1 MAALPSTPQ
10 PSPGTPLL
18 IPAPAPPPRSRG
30 PIFFLVILLTAGALW
45 YFRPQQERTPLT
57 VRVPTVKAVHGTLAD
72 TRRIAGSITASSF
85 ANINA
90 PRLQAPE
97 TGRGM
102 TLTFLADSGSMVKK
116 GDLLAE
122 IDSQD
127 MRDHLDDVEA
137 MVVQAELDL
146 KKRRSIQV
154 AQMEAMRQRL
164 RSARADLLKSK
175 EDLKALEVRS
185 AISQEQLK
193 LSEEEYQ
200 AAYDETAAE
209 IPLMEERL
217 NADMSVAMVSY
228 QQVVRHR
235 NRHLH
240 DISKCKVISPID
252 GMAVLQTATRNGELA
267 QMQVGERVFP
277 GQPIMR
283 VVDPKSMQLDAYMS
297 QTEAELIRL
306 GQPATVRFDAF
317 PSIVLQGKVRAV
329 GSLASSGRRQNY
341 YVRRIPVRVEI
352 ANADSRVIPD
362 LSASADVVT
371 ATAAGLIVPREAL
384 AEQAGKSVVYVRQE
398 AGFTPREVEIA
409 GESNTQVAVSSG
421 LREGEQIAAAAYTVI
436 SP

>member
-18 IPAPAPPPRSRG
+18 VPAPAPPPRSKG
-30 PIFFLVILLTAGALW
+30 PIFFVVILLTAVAYW
-45 YFRPQQERTPLT
+45 YFRPQQQRTPVT
-57 VRVPTVKAVHGTLAD
+57 AGIPTVKAVHGTLAS
-72 TRRIAGSITASSF
+72 TRRIAGSITANRF
-85 ANINA
+85 ANVTV

-102 TLTFLADSGSMVKK
+102 TLVYLADSGSMVKK

-137 MVVQAELDL
+137 MVMQAELDL
-146 KKRRSIQV
+146 RKRKTVQV

-164 RSARADLLKSK
+164 RGARADMLKAR

-193 LSEEEYQ
+193 LSAEEYQ
-200 AAYDETAAE
+200 AAYEETQAE

-217 NADMSVAMVSY
+217 TADMNVAMVGY
-228 QQVVRHR
+228 EQVVRHR
-235 NRHLH
+235 NRHRNDLA
-240 DISKCKVISPID
+240 KCRILSPIA
-252 GMAVLQTATRNGELA
+252 GMVVLQTVTRNGELA
-267 QMQVGERVFP
+267 QMQLGDRVTP
-277 GQPIMR
+277 GQPITR
-283 VVDPKSMQLDAYMS
+283 VVDPKSMQLDALMS

-306 GQPATVRFDAF
+306 GRPAVVRFDAF
-317 PSIVLQGKVRAV
+317 PSIVLHGKVRAV
-329 GSLASSGRRQNY
+329 GSMATGGRRANY
-341 YVRRIPVRVEI
+341 YVRRIPVRVDI
-352 ANADSRVIPD
+352 ADADSRVIPD

-371 ATAAGLIVPREAL
+371 SSAEGLIVPREAV
-384 AEQAGKSVVYVRQE
+384 AEQSGKSLVYVREE
-398 AGFTPREVEIA
+398 AGFAPREVGIA

-421 LREGEQIAAAAYTVI
+421 LREGEQVAVAAHSVI